1 MISRTKR
8 RRRPSLRSTVF
19 NGRIQS
25 LVKLDLSFLNMHVLN
40 VERGKIRCVLVPL
53 SSPPFTFC
61 FLSRLD
67 CFVRSL
73 PFFILLASLPI
84 FYQYSRL
91 LFLSISVFVPVN
103 RTRSHSSR
111 NASLLPAFLDPALPL
126 QRIKMRFSLSLFHP
140 SFSLVSISYLVSRTP
155 LFTFS
160 PFSHPSLSVRVGIK
174 SPLGE

>member
-73 PFFILLASLPI
+73 PFFILLAILPI

-91 LFLSISVFVPVN
+91 LFLSTSVFVPVN

-126 QRIKMRFSLSLFHP
+126 QQIKMRFSLSFSSVFLSCFH
-140 SFSLVSISYLVSRTP
+140 LLP

-160 PFSHPSLSVRVGIK
+160 PFSHPSLSMRVGIK